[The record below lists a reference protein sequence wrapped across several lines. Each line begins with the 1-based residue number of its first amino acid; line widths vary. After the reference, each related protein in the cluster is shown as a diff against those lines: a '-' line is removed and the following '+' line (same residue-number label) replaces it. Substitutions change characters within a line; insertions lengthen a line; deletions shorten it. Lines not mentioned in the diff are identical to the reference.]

1 MSGSLDGRAAIVTGA
16 SRGIG
21 RAIAVALAARGARVV
36 VGYATRREQAEETV
50 AAIVSSGGD
59 AVALRGDVTSGEDS
73 VSMVRQTVD
82 RFGGVDIL
90 VNNAGITRDG
100 LFIRMK
106 EADWDRVLDANLKSA
121 FRMAQAASRH
131 LLRSPHGRI
140 VNIASVVGLVG
151 NVGQANYVAAKAGLI
166 GLTKALSREFSSRRV
181 TVNAVAPGWIE
192 TDMTQGLPADA
203 RDKLLEQVPL
213 ARIGRPED
221 VAGVVAFLAGDE
233 ASYITGQVIQVDGGL
248 AM

>member
-21 RAIAVALAARGARVV
+21 RAIAVALAENGARVA
-36 VGYATRREQAEETV
+36 VGYASRREQAEETV
-50 AAIVSSGGD
+50 EAIVAAGGD
-59 AVALRGDVTSGEDS
+59 AVALHGDVTSNEDS
-73 VSMVRQTVD
+73 ASLVRQAVD
-82 RFGGVDIL
+82 RFGRLDIL
-90 VNNAGITRDG
+90 VNNAGVTKDG

-166 GLTKALSREFSSRRV
+166 GLTKALSREFSGRGV
-181 TVNAVAPGWIE
+181 TVNAVAPGLIE
-192 TDMTQGLPADA
+192 TEMTQGLPADA
-203 RDKLLEQVPL
+203 RDKLLEQIPL
-213 ARIGRPED
+213 GRAGRPED
-221 VAGVVAFLAGDE
+221 VAGVVAFLAGDA
-233 ASYITGQVIQVDGGL
+233 ASYITGQVIQVDGGM